1 LKVLKR
7 LAAGAG
13 YASWPQA
20 RQDVQRVVDALAEFS
35 AVAKK
40 LGVSSETI
48 RLIQQQL
55 DQTYHQNR
63 DLLVG

>member
-1 LKVLKR
+1 
-7 LAAGAG
+7 
-13 YASWPQA
+13 
-20 RQDVQRVVDALAEFS
+20 VDALAEFS

-40 LGVSSETI
+40 LGVSLETI